1 MKGNGMTSELQW
13 LIGAFIGIVGLIG
26 GIIARDRQLT
36 TLIKTG
42 DDQLHERINRTR
54 DDYVRR
60 DDLAQNNARISDDL
74 RQLREELHKSREEQN
89 RRLDVILTAINK
101 SG

>member
-1 MKGNGMTSELQW
+1 MNTDLQW
-13 LIGAFIGIVGLIG
+13 LIGAFFGLVALIG

-60 DDLAQNNARISDDL
+60 DDLAQHNARMREDMQ
-74 RQLREELHKSREEQN
+74 QLREEMHKGREEQN
-89 RRLDVILTAINK
+89 RRLDSILAAINK
-101 SG
+101 GG